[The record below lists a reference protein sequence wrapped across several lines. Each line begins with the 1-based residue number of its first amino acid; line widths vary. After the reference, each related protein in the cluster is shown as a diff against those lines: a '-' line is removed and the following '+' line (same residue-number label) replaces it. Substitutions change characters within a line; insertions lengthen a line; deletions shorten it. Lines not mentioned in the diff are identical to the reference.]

1 MSEEKKKLKSIG
13 ESKMN
18 MRALYLATQQPS
30 TQPLNQPSPVV
41 SPLTS
46 APPAEPSSA
55 PASESVSAPIG
66 QPVNRSAG
74 PPITESISSPVTGLI
89 SAPTT
94 GQASPPAHRVTLD
107 STHTNSEKAVYSI
120 LYRETI
126 SFGRNDI
133 YFRMRDLLRETGI
146 RSKQTVRTAV
156 HGLESKLSIDF
167 RFREGD
173 VYGGVYHVYGPK
185 EIFAAR
191 KAAGIEIDP
200 TSKRIK
206 SRRVSGPVTE
216 SASPLISDE
225 DGYHEIQSASPPEI
239 SPHVFNTKNNPT
251 VHPPSSGPSDR
262 DDKLAKVRKLF
273 EQLSN
278 GGTWKDD
285 RDLKAYEQ
293 IAQVNLFHITLGLCY
308 SVTKS
313 PEHKMSSLAY
323 AVNSILKHAEDMS
336 EYPDT
341 VLGEISYKTKRTT
354 MNCIATGK
362 WLIPDWEKEV

>member
-1 MSEEKKKLKSIG
+1 LGSILAGIDNEE
-13 ESKMN
+13 
-18 MRALYLATQQPS
+18 
-30 TQPLNQPSPVV
+30 LNQPSPVV
-41 SPLTS
+41 SPPIG
-46 APPAEPSSA
+46 APPTDTSSA
-55 PASESVSAPIG
+55 PASESASAPIG
-66 QPVNRSAG
+66 QPVSRSAG
-74 PPITESISSPVTGLI
+74 PPITESASSPVTGLI
-89 SAPTT
+89 SAPIT
-94 GQASPPAHRVTLD
+94 GQASPLAHRVTLD

-191 KAAGIEIDP
+191 KVAGIEIDP

-206 SRRVSGPVTE
+206 SRRVSGPITG
-216 SASPLISDE
+216 SASPPISDG
-225 DGYHEIQSASPPEI
+225 DGYHEIQSASPLEI
-239 SPHVFNTKNNPT
+239 SPHVFNTKNNLP
-251 VHPPSSGPSDR
+251 VPQSSSVPS

-278 GGTWKDD
+278 GGTWKEE

-293 IAQVNLFHITLGLCY
+293 IARVNLFHITLGLCY

-323 AVNSILKHAEDMS
+323 AVNSILRHAEDMS

-341 VLGEISYKTKRTT
+341 VLGEIAYKTKRTT
-354 MNCIATGK
+354 MNCIATGN
-362 WLIPDWEKEV
+362 WTIPEWQQG